1 MPGSYADWLFARPAV
16 TRVFSAPHVNSL
28 EQSMRARNVAIVLSL
43 FAATSASAQGLMGE
57 MHGAVNDVQKK
68 FIDLA
73 RAIPEASY
81 SWRPAGARSI
91 GEVLLHVASDNY
103 LIPVMMGKPMPA
115 TVAISPTDMKT
126 LATYETR
133 KLTKDQIIAE
143 LEASFAHL
151 HQAMGLTTDTNL
163 TEKISFFGQNWSRQR
178 AMLLT
183 VTHLHEHLGQMIAYA
198 RSNNIA
204 PPWSQSGG

>member
-1 MPGSYADWLFARPAV
+1 
-16 TRVFSAPHVNSL
+16 
-28 EQSMRARNVAIVLSL
+28 MRARKLAVVLSL
-43 FAATSASAQGLMGE
+43 FAATSASAQGMMGE
-57 MHGAVNDVQKK
+57 MHGSVNNVQKK
-68 FIDLA
+68 MLDLA
-73 RAIPEASY
+73 KAIPEAQY
-81 SWRPAGARSI
+81 SWRPSGARSI

-115 TVAISPTDMKT
+115 SVAISPTDMKT
-126 LATYETR
+126 LEVYEKR

-163 TEKISFFGQNWSRQR
+163 VENISFFGQNWSRQR
-178 AMLLT
+178 AMLAT
-183 VTHLHEHLGQMIAYA
+183 VTHLYEHLGQMIAYA

-204 PPWSQSGG
+204 PPWSRSGG